1 MGFNVKK
8 DVVNFFGKRDADE
21 QIESDK
27 RLPLTVEEL
36 ARGIR
41 EDFTTREYLWTGQIT
56 PDLYDFNCQFTDPTL
71 TFNGLSTFQRNLSNL
86 DPLIKRFVG
95 RKTCEL
101 KAQSVSEE
109 DSVIVCEWRMYG
121 ELNLPWY
128 GIRNKR
134 FLKSGP
140 GILTKLFASPEKHHH
155 L

>member
-1 MGFNVKK
+1 MGFNVVKK
-8 DVVNFFGKRDADE
+8 DVVNFFGKRDVDE

-71 TFNGLSTFQRNLSNL
+71 TFNGLSTFQRNLENL

-121 ELNLPWY
+121 ELNLPW
-128 GIRNKR
+128 
-134 FLKSGP
+134 
-140 GILTKLFASPEKHHH
+140 
-155 L
+155 